1 MYAYDNFLQFVNP
14 CEDMVAFLKACA
26 PIAYTDYG
34 KAISHYG
41 GLRIAPLQAIEYA
54 GCGRAKQI
62 GRRQRLCAGYRKIG
76 LARYAAAEAI
86 ELLTA
91 EQPRKRSPPRRDEI
105 IGYIRNL
112 TQGLDVKFEAV
123 VDGDREIRYGQ
134 STEEVSAAPPMP
146 EETAAD
152 ENAQPEE
159 EDEAE
164 ILNAGIRQ
172 GIMEQV
178 GDMVNFLER
187 GRIQLGDR
195 EHAFCAD
202 VSMDVET
209 GSAASS
215 TTRRPK
221 AKASPRQPTVLADVM
236 LMRYDNPRNL
246 AIDVARRR
254 GKFLACGVD
263 IAETGLASQDAV
275 GRLIEELADTRDR
288 QLSRRGDQ
296 PRFAMDVET
305 GRYVN
310 EGYSCVSDNVRG
322 GTLDLMPLDG
332 AQFIH
337 EFWGEVKTCRPR
349 DLTSQVWKNSG
360 WALHCIQM
368 YLRHHI
374 GRVSGTTT
382 LDGRDS
388 VVLHDVIKCDEGGW
402 VLIDDL
408 VRKDILWSS
417 SSRRITQSAA
427 NLRDRDQR
435 LRVYNE

>member
-1 MYAYDNFLQFVNP
+1 M
-14 CEDMVAFLKACA
+14 
-26 PIAYTDYG
+26 
-34 KAISHYG
+34 
-41 GLRIAPLQAIEYA
+41 
-54 GCGRAKQI
+54 
-62 GRRQRLCAGYRKIG
+62 
-76 LARYAAAEAI
+76 ARYAAAEAI

-112 TQGLDVKFEAV
+112 TQGLDVKFEAA

-195 EHAFCAD
+195 EHAFCVACGSSRHTLRECHTEWTPILTSLQHMWLAIQHYHNSHQITVNRADDGTVTNVSQRPSEAD

-221 AKASPRQPTVLADVM
+221 AKARPRQPTVLADVM

-288 QLSRRGDQ
+288 QLPRRGDQ

-310 EGYSCVSDNVRG
+310 EGTRACLTMS
-322 GTLDLMPLDG
+322 
-332 AQFIH
+332 
-337 EFWGEVKTCRPR
+337 EGEPWT
-349 DLTSQVWKNSG
+349 
-360 WALHCIQM
+360 
-368 YLRHHI
+368 
-374 GRVSGTTT
+374 
-382 LDGRDS
+382 
-388 VVLHDVIKCDEGGW
+388 
-402 VLIDDL
+402 
-408 VRKDILWSS
+408 
-417 SSRRITQSAA
+417 
-427 NLRDRDQR
+427 
-435 LRVYNE
+435 